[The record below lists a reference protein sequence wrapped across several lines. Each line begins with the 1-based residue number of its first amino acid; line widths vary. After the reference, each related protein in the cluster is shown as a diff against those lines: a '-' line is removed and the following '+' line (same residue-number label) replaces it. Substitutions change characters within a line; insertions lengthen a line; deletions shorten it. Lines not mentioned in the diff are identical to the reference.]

1 MSNTTTAPSRSNSD
15 PGPGSDSDADP
26 DGSIVDSLRRWLLAG
41 SALAIPTVVTL
52 FVVTFALNFLA
63 NVLTPIVNAV
73 NVVFADTPPAWF
85 IQFASILS
93 LVGVV
98 LVIGFVA
105 ESTSSERLANGFHA
119 GMEAI
124 PGAGT
129 VYTSFRRMSDVL
141 VESDTDSFQEV
152 RLVEFPHE
160 GAYSIAFVT
169 AESIGAIERA
179 AGESDMVTLF
189 VPLAPNPVMGGFL
202 TYVPRER
209 TYDVNMTV
217 EEAVSALV
225 TSGVTAGDD
234 ETDT

>member
-1 MSNTTTAPSRSNSD
+1 MSPPTTTAAGESS
-15 PGPGSDSDADP
+15 
-26 DGSIVDSLRRWLLAG
+26 GSILDSLRRWLVAG

-52 FVVTFALNFLA
+52 FVVTFALNFLS
-63 NVLTPIVNAV
+63 NVLTPIVEAA
-73 NVVFADTPPAWF
+73 NVIFADTPPAWF
-85 IQFASILS
+85 IQFASICS
-93 LVGVV
+93 LVGIV
-98 LVIGFVA
+98 LAIGMVA
-105 ESTSSERLANGFHA
+105 ESTSGERVASGFHA

-124 PGAGT
+124 PGVGT

-152 RLVEFPHE
+152 KLVEFPHE

-169 AESIGAIERA
+169 AEAIPVIERA
-179 AGESDMVTLF
+179 AGESEMVTLF

-209 TYDVNMTV
+209 VYDVDMTV

-225 TSGVTAGDD
+225 TSGVTAGEPD
-234 ETDT
+234 EET

>member
-1 MSNTTTAPSRSNSD
+1 MSNTTTASSPT
-15 PGPGSDSDADP
+15 
-26 DGSIVDSLRRWLLAG
+26 DGSITDSLRRWLVAG

-63 NVLTPIVNAV
+63 NVLTPIVEAV
-73 NVVFADTPPAWF
+73 NVVFADTPPVWF
-85 IQFASILS
+85 IQIASLLS
-93 LVGVV
+93 LIGVV
-98 LVIGFVA
+98 LLMGMITEA
-105 ESTSSERLANGFHA
+105 TSSERLASGFHT

-124 PGAGT
+124 PGVGT

-152 RLVEFPHE
+152 KLVEFPHE

-179 AGESDMVTLF
+179 VDESAMVTLF

-202 TYVPRER
+202 TYVPHDRI
-209 TYDVNMTV
+209 YDIDMTV

-225 TSGVTAGDD
+225 TSGVTAGEPD
-234 ETDT
+234 EE

>member
-1 MSNTTTAPSRSNSD
+1 MSNATTAPS
-15 PGPGSDSDADP
+15 PT
-26 DGSIVDSLRRWLLAG
+26 DGSISDSLRRWLVAG
-41 SALAIPTVVTL
+41 SALAIPTIVTL

-63 NVLTPIVNAV
+63 NVLTPIVEAV
-73 NVVFADTPPAWF
+73 NIVFAETPPAWF
-85 IQFASILS
+85 IQIVSVLS
-93 LVGVV
+93 LIGVV
-98 LVIGFVA
+98 LLMGMIT
-105 ESTSSERLANGFHA
+105 ESTSGEQLATGFHA

-124 PGAGT
+124 PGVGT

-152 RLVEFPHE
+152 KLVEFPHE

-179 AGESDMVTLF
+179 VDEPAMVTLF

-202 TYVPRER
+202 TYVPRDR
-209 TYDVNMTV
+209 TYDVDMTV

-225 TSGVTAGDD
+225 TSGVTAGGSEEDA
-234 ETDT
+234 

>member
-1 MSNTTTAPSRSNSD
+1 MSNTTTASSPT
-15 PGPGSDSDADP
+15 
-26 DGSIVDSLRRWLLAG
+26 DGSITDSLRRWLVAG

-63 NVLTPIVNAV
+63 NVLTPIVEAV

-85 IQFASILS
+85 IQIASLLS
-93 LVGVV
+93 LIGVV
-98 LVIGFVA
+98 LLMGMITEA
-105 ESTSSERLANGFHA
+105 TSSERLASGFHT

-124 PGAGT
+124 PGVGT

-152 RLVEFPHE
+152 KLVEFPHE

-179 AGESDMVTLF
+179 VDESAMVTLF

-202 TYVPRER
+202 TYVPHDRI
-209 TYDVNMTV
+209 YDIDMTV

-225 TSGVTAGDD
+225 TSGVTAGEPD
-234 ETDT
+234 EE

>member
-1 MSNTTTAPSRSNSD
+1 MSNTTTAPS
-15 PGPGSDSDADP
+15 PT
-26 DGSIVDSLRRWLLAG
+26 DGSISDSLRRWLVAG
-41 SALAIPTVVTL
+41 SALAIPTIVTL

-63 NVLTPIVNAV
+63 NVLTPIVEAV
-73 NVVFADTPPAWF
+73 NIVFAETPPAWF
-85 IQFASILS
+85 IQIVSVLS
-93 LVGVV
+93 LIGVV
-98 LVIGFVA
+98 LLMGMIT
-105 ESTSSERLANGFHA
+105 ESTSGERLATGFHA

-124 PGAGT
+124 PGVGT

-152 RLVEFPHE
+152 KLVEFPHE

-179 AGESDMVTLF
+179 VDEPAMVTLF

-202 TYVPRER
+202 TYVPRDR
-209 TYDVNMTV
+209 TYDVDMTV

-225 TSGVTAGDD
+225 TSGVTAGGSEEDA
-234 ETDT
+234 

>member
-1 MSNTTTAPSRSNSD
+1 MSNTTTASSPT
-15 PGPGSDSDADP
+15 
-26 DGSIVDSLRRWLLAG
+26 DGSITDSLRRWLVAG

-63 NVLTPIVNAV
+63 NVLTPIVEAV
-73 NVVFADTPPAWF
+73 NVVFADTPPVWF
-85 IQFASILS
+85 IQIASLLS
-93 LVGVV
+93 LIGVV
-98 LVIGFVA
+98 LLMGMITEA
-105 ESTSSERLANGFHA
+105 TSSERLASGFHT

-124 PGAGT
+124 PGVGT

-152 RLVEFPHE
+152 KLVEFPHE

-179 AGESDMVTLF
+179 VDESAMVTLF

-202 TYVPRER
+202 TYVPRDR
-209 TYDVNMTV
+209 IYDIDMTV

-225 TSGVTAGDD
+225 TSGVTAGEPD
-234 ETDT
+234 EE